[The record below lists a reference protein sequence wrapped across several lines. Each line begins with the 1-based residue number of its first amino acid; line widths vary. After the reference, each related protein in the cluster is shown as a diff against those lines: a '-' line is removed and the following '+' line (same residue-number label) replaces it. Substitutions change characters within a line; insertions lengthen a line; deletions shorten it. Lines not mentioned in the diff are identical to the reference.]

1 MPPEDA
7 VPTPTQEGAGAG
19 GYYLQTIIKWAQSNS
34 MTIFLVFYVIWK
46 VYFRR
51 KPIQEVEG
59 SLVRE
64 IKDGFHWDQVFAEA
78 KAGMI

>member
-7 VPTPTQEGAGAG
+7 VPTQTQENAGAG
-19 GYYLQTIIKWAQSNS
+19 DYLQTIIKWAQSNF
-34 MTIFLVFYVIWK
+34 MTIFLVFYVIAK
-46 VYFRR
+46 VYFGR

-59 SLVRE
+59 SLVRG